1 MSHDC
6 EDVKRELYE
15 HPLPGT
21 ASVSFHSNQTS
32 HQACLSSPSQPFDI
46 TSHFSAALPTTPRRA
61 PLCCPP
67 GGRGSLHR
75 LLWFTGWLWGCYG
88 PCLSHVDDK
97 GITVMER
104 LIWDLK
110 SLGAFRIVALLLR
123 WTPWTSFT
131 DSLLPGQRCGLTH
144 VDTQHPRSPAVC
156 LVSRDAPAVFMRA
169 CPALFM
175 ATPLSGQE
183 TPRCSAH
190 LDGRLWLCCGL

>member
-1 MSHDC
+1 MGAPQRREPLGQQCSRDNCLGTKEESKRSAIRESFLSEGTDPGTPITMMSHDC

-75 LLWFTGWLWGCYG
+75 LLWFTGWLWGCDG

-104 LIWDLK
+104 LI
-110 SLGAFRIVALLLR
+110 
-123 WTPWTSFT
+123 
-131 DSLLPGQRCGLTH
+131 
-144 VDTQHPRSPAVC
+144 
-156 LVSRDAPAVFMRA
+156 
-169 CPALFM
+169 
-175 ATPLSGQE
+175 
-183 TPRCSAH
+183 
-190 LDGRLWLCCGL
+190 